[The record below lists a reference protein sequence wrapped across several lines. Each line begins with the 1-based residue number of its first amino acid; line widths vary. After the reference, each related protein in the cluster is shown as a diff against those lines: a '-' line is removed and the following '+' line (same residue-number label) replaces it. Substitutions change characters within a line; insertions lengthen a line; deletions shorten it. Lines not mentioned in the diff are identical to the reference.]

1 MKPNENGLTIKQ
13 FSSSADDTHQ
23 YLLIHGGE
31 AAVIDA
37 GEGMENILK
46 TLEEEGCNLKYLL
59 VTHGHKSHMPALTAL
74 KSRFGGAFCMHKGD
88 LDLLPESTEK
98 IDPDL
103 LVKDKE
109 RLRLGGTE
117 IQVLHTPGHTRGALC
132 FYVKSANALFSGNT
146 LMKGKYGNIFGP
158 NGMRLMMMSLRRLY
172 NIMPAETVVY
182 PWQGPTTTFR
192 DEAWMFCLNS
202 M

>member
-1 MKPNENGLTIKQ
+1 MKPDEPGLTIRP
-13 FSSSADDTHQ
+13 FSSSAEDGLQ
-23 YLLIHGGE
+23 YIISHGNE
-31 AAVIDA
+31 VAVIDA
-37 GEGMENILK
+37 GEGIDNILK
-46 TLEEEGCNLKYLL
+46 ILEEEGGRLKYLL
-59 VTHGHKSHMPALTAL
+59 VTHGHKSCMPSLSLL
-74 KSRFGGAFCMHKGD
+74 KGRFGGTFCMHEGD
-88 LDLLPESTEK
+88 LDLLPESAEK

-146 LMKGKYGNIFGP
+146 LMRGKYGNIFGP

-172 NIMPAETVVY
+172 NIMPPETIIY
-182 PWQGPTTTFR
+182 PGQGPTTTFR

>member
-1 MKPNENGLTIKQ
+1 MKTNEQEPTIRQ
-13 FSSSADDTHQ
+13 FSSSAEDGLQ
-23 YLLIHGGE
+23 YLITHGDE

-37 GEGMENILK
+37 GEGMDNILK
-46 TLEEEGCNLKYLL
+46 IIDEEGGRLKYLL
-59 VTHGHKSHMPALTAL
+59 VTHGYKSHMPAIAIL
-74 KSRFGGAFCMHKGD
+74 KSRFGGAFCMHEGD
-88 LDLLPESTEK
+88 LDLLPESAEK
-98 IDPDL
+98 IDPDV

-172 NIMPAETVVY
+172 NIMPPETVIY
-182 PWQGPTTTFR
+182 PGQGPASTFR